1 MFRGSAAR
9 LAVATM
15 AVGVVAGTALVVGG
29 TANAAA
35 ASASAKSYTVAYT
48 CKIPVLGTE
57 HVSTKLTL
65 SVPSKASA
73 GSTIKLGV
81 VLQPSG
87 LPAVTIT
94 NVTVTST
101 LKVSGAQKGSV
112 TVSDHFASGNSGSL
126 KVDLAGKL
134 KLTKAGKVSIS
145 AGSTAKFALT
155 NSILG
160 KATLVCSSSGKL
172 PVLGSVTVG
181 KASKSGK
188 SAALADER

>member
-1 MFRGSAAR
+1 MFRGSSVR
-9 LAVATM
+9 LAAATM

-48 CKIPVLGTE
+48 CKIPVIGTE
-57 HVSTKLTL
+57 HVATKLTL

-73 GSTIKLGV
+73 GSTVKLKV
-81 VLQPSG
+81 LLQPSG

-101 LKVSGAQKGSV
+101 LTVSGAQKGSV
-112 TVSDHFASGNSGSL
+112 TVSTHFASGNSGSL

-134 KLTKAGKVSIS
+134 KLSKAGKVSIS

-160 KATLVCSSSGKL
+160 KTTLVCSSSGKL
-172 PVLGSVTVG
+172 PVLGSVTVS

-188 SAALADER
+188 SAALADKR